1 MRTRVLQIFLL
12 MSLSASAVVIDRI
25 SIMVENSIVKQ
36 SDIERNIRVTSFLN
50 GESPDFT
57 SASRKKAADR
67 LIDQIFIRRET
78 EVGGYPSAT
87 LQEADR
93 QLAKVKQERFQ
104 SDAVYQRTL
113 RNYGIGELDLR
124 WEFAWQLTILRFIE
138 VRFKPATVVSDE
150 DVQKYFDAHVRELR
164 RANRRK
170 STIDDFRQQIEDI
183 LLGEKVNQEFSA
195 WLDERR
201 KDAKIQIREESL
213 R

>member
-1 MRTRVLQIFLL
+1 MSRVLQIFLL
-12 MSLSASAVVIDRI
+12 MSLPASSVVIDQI
-25 SIMVENSIVKQ
+25 SILVENSIVKQ

-57 SASRKKAADR
+57 RPSRKKAADR

-93 QLAKVKQERFQ
+93 QLAKLKQERFR

-113 RNYGIGELDLR
+113 QTYGISELDLR
-124 WEFAWQLTILRFIE
+124 WEFAWQLTILRFVE
-138 VRFKPATVVSDE
+138 VRFKPATIVSDE
-150 DVQKYFDAHVRELR
+150 EVQKYFDAHVREFR
-164 RANRRK
+164 RANPRK
-170 STIDDFRQQIEDI
+170 STVDDFRQQIDDI
-183 LLGEKVNQEFSA
+183 LSGEKVNQQFFA
-195 WLDERR
+195 WLDEKR

>member
-1 MRTRVLQIFLL
+1 
-12 MSLSASAVVIDRI
+12 MSLPANAVVIDRI

-57 SASRKKAADR
+57 RASRKKAADR

-93 QLAKVKQERFQ
+93 QLAKLKQERFQ
-104 SDAVYQRTL
+104 SDAAYQRTL
-113 RNYGIGELDLR
+113 RNYGISELDLR

-138 VRFKPATVVSDE
+138 VRFKPATMVSDE
-150 DVQKYFDAHVRELR
+150 EVQKYFDAHVLELR

-170 STIDDFRQQIEDI
+170 STVDDFRQQIEDI
-183 LLGEKVNQEFSA
+183 LSGEKVNQQFST
-195 WLDERR
+195 WLDEKR